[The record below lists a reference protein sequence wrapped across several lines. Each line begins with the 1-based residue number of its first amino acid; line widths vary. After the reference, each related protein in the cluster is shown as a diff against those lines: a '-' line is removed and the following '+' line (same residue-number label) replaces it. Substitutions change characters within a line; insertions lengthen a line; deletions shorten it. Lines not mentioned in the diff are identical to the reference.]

1 MKRFFGVAAMLMA
14 TVAFFSCDPA
24 ESEYKFDYYYDNI
37 YTVNKHKVRPEF
49 ADSLIAISN
58 MDKFGLETG
67 QRAHMVLRYYY
78 DYSTMKAPK
87 WEISSIVDII
97 PTLPLQTL
105 DSVAAAGY
113 NTLFTKLNYYELMD
127 RYVQPVWVWD
137 NRQNINISFQG
148 LKDNAEFAM
157 TVRGV
162 YDGCVELDLLAKAK
176 RSGNVTSCK
185 LLTFDLSNV
194 ADFFSEEDKRS
205 VAGIDSLK
213 TRIYFMREENG
224 VAKEVNIL
232 GGKFPN
238 PVK

>member
-1 MKRFFGVAAMLMA
+1 MKKFFGVAALLMA
-14 TVAFFSCDPA
+14 AFAFFSCEPA
-24 ESEYKFDYYYDNI
+24 ESDYKYDFYYDNI
-37 YTVNKHKVRPEF
+37 YTVNKHKVCPEF
-49 ADSLIAISN
+49 TDSLIAISN

-67 QRAHMVLRYYY
+67 QRAHLVLRYYY
-78 DYSTMKAPK
+78 DYSTMKTPK

-97 PTLPLQTL
+97 PSLPLQSK
-105 DSVAAAGY
+105 DSVNAAEY
-113 NTLFTKLNYYELMD
+113 NTLFIKLNYYELMD
-127 RYVQPVWVWD
+127 RYLQPVWVWN
-137 NRQNINISFQG
+137 NRQNINVSFMG

-157 TVRGV
+157 TVRGI

-176 RSGNVTSCK
+176 RSGNVTSSK

-194 ADFFSEEDKRS
+194 ADFLSEEDKRS

-213 TRIYFMREENG
+213 TRIYLKREEDG
-224 VAKEVNIL
+224 VAKEINIL